1 MSGRVSSFSFLLSPR
16 TLTLTLSIIMTRTF
30 SIAVAVAFFVLI
42 LVVSPQYVLAA
53 AEHGGDVDLSP
64 MKWVT
69 ETAVWTL
76 LIFLTVF
83 AILYKLA
90 FGPIAKALDDR
101 EQGILDKI
109 ASAQKQNDDAKDLLK
124 QYQEKLDASKEEVRQ
139 IIEAAKQDA
148 QRQAEDIVVK
158 AREAAGL
165 ERDRAMK
172 EIESA
177 TASALQSIA
186 ERGAT
191 LATNLAGKMIRA
203 EVKPEQ
209 HRNLINAALQEFTT
223 RS

>member
-1 MSGRVSSFSFLLSPR
+1 M
-16 TLTLTLSIIMTRTF
+16 IRTF
-30 SIAVAVAFFVLI
+30 CITAAVIFFVLFF
-42 LVVSPQYVLAA
+42 VVSPQYVLAA
-53 AEHGGDVDLSP
+53 EHAEGADLNP
-64 MKWVT
+64 MAWVT
-69 ETAVWTL
+69 ETAIWTL

-83 AILYKLA
+83 AILYKFA

-165 ERDRAMK
+165 ERERAMK

-177 TASALQSIA
+177 TTSALQSIA
-186 ERGAT
+186 EQSAT

-209 HRNLINAALQEFTT
+209 HRSLIDAALKEFT